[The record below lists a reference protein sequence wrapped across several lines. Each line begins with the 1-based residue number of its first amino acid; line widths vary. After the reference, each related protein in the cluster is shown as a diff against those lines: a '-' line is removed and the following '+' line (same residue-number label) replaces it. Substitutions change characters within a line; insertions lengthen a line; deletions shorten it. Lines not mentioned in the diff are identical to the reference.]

1 VAALIGAAVLAA
13 TASVAHA
20 APAKLNFR
28 ITPKPYSE
36 ALIDLALQAD
46 ISLLGAAACRGVS
59 PTLAGRYS
67 VEQALNRL
75 LADANCEWR
84 MPAAGVVQISP
95 LKRAAPEPAAPTA
108 VSEVLIT
115 VTKRVE
121 AANRL
126 AASVST
132 LSRRALAETGS
143 VDPAD
148 ISGQLS
154 GLLTTD
160 LGPARDKLL
169 LRGLSDG
176 AFTGRSRSTVGTYLD
191 DAPLNYNAPDPDLR
205 LVDVEQIEVVRGPQG
220 ALYGGGSL
228 SGVFR
233 IVTRKPD
240 LYAYEGEARVTGAYT
255 AKGAPSHAVETIG
268 NFPLVEGRLALRAA
282 AYEETQGGYLDNLD
296 PRRKDVDQTRRYGGR
311 LTLAFQ
317 ADDTWSGNLS
327 VTGQQLASK
336 DTHYTLRGL
345 GLIRQQRIAEPHD
358 NDFALVSASLRGAF
372 DWGEVA
378 ATSAYVSH
386 RYASVYDA
394 SRVIDQFSEGA
405 AFGVYKE
412 STRTEMAVQ
421 DIVLTSRGA
430 SRLGW
435 LAGAYA
441 SVTAESAPN
450 RLLAGLADPLTPAYI
465 DDRRDRISDLALYG
479 EASFELVPGWTAA
492 LGARAFRT
500 SVRTRTAVWSERGAT
515 RSLDRT
521 VRTTGVSPKF
531 TLQRELGSGDTL
543 YGVIS
548 QGHRAGGVNTAGVTA
563 LPPGRE
569 AFASDRLT
577 NFELGGKFGFMQ
589 RRVSLNAAVFYDVWS
604 NIQTDQFLDSG
615 LLYVANAGDAAI
627 MGLEAEAGYVRG
639 GLSLQANLLASRTHI
654 LRANPEF
661 ATQLAKGLPNAPDVS
676 FGLVASYHRP
686 LTRDLSWRVTSAA
699 SYVGASRVTFDPA
712 VSSKMGDYVRLKF
725 TAALTS
731 PRWNAELFVTNPLDE
746 LSNTFAF
753 GNPFTFVLNEQS
765 TPQRPLTIG
774 LTLSAVR

>member
-1 VAALIGAAVLAA
+1 MFAAAI
-13 TASVAHA
+13 SPAHA

-59 PTLAGRYS
+59 PAVAGRYTL
-67 VEQALNRL
+67 EQALDRL
-75 LADANCEWR
+75 LVDANCQWR

-95 LKRAAPEPAAPTA
+95 LRRAAPEASAPTA

-115 VTKRVE
+115 STKRVE

-220 ALYGGGSL
+220 ALYGGGAL

-233 IVTRKPD
+233 IVSRKPD
-240 LYAYEGEARVTGAYT
+240 LFDYDAEARLTGAHT
-255 AKGAPSHAVETIG
+255 FKGDPSHAVEAIG
-268 NFPLVEGRLALRAA
+268 NFPLIEGRLGLRIA
-282 AYEETQGGYLDNLD
+282 AYEEGQGGYLDDINLD
-296 PRRKDVDQTRRYGGR
+296 KKDVDRTRRYGGR
-311 LTLAFQ
+311 LTMAFR
-317 ADDTWSGNLS
+317 ANDNWAVTLS
-327 VTGQQLASK
+327 AAGQHLASK
-336 DTHYTLRGL
+336 DTHYTLRGF
-345 GLIRQQRIAEPHD
+345 GLTRLQRIQEPHD
-358 NDFALVSASLRGAF
+358 NDFGLVSANIRGAF
-372 DWGEVA
+372 DWGEIA
-378 ATSAYVSH
+378 ATSAYVQH
-386 RYASVYDA
+386 RYSSIYDA
-394 SRVIDQFSEGA
+394 SPNITDFSDDGS
-405 AFGVYKE
+405 GVGLYSE
-412 STRTEMAVQ
+412 STRTAMAVQ
-421 DIVLTSRGA
+421 DIVVTSRGV
-430 SRLGW
+430 SRIGW
-435 LAGAYA
+435 LAGLYA
-441 SVTAESAPN
+441 ASTSESAPKQIFGGGSGTP
-450 RLLAGLADPLTPAYI
+450 LVLAYL
-465 DDRRDRISDLALYG
+465 DDRRDRIRDIAAYG
-479 EASFELVPGWTAA
+479 EASLEFLPGWTAA

-500 SVRTRTAVWSERGAT
+500 DVRTRSTVWSQRGAA
-515 RSLDRT
+515 RDLDRT
-521 VRTTGVSPKF
+521 IRTTGVSPKF
-531 TLQRELGSGDTL
+531 TLQREFASGDTL

-548 QGHRAGGVNTAGVTA
+548 QGHRAGGANTGGINA

-577 NFELGGKFGFMQ
+577 NYELGGKFRFMQ
-589 RRVSLNAAVFYDVWS
+589 RRLSLNAAAFYDVWT
-604 NIQTDQFLDSG
+604 NIQTDQFRDTG
-615 LLYVANAGDAAI
+615 LLYVANVGDAAI
-627 MGLEAEAGYVRG
+627 MGLEAEAGYVTG
-639 GLSLQANLLASRTHI
+639 GLSLQANALASRTRI

-661 ATQLAKGLPNAPDVS
+661 ARQLAKGLPNAPNIS
-676 FGLVASYHRP
+676 FGLVSSYHHAINK
-686 LTRDLSWRVTSAA
+686 DLAWRVTGAA

-712 VSSKMGDYVRLKF
+712 LSSKMGDYVRLKF
-725 TAALTS
+725 AAALS
-731 PRWNAELFVTNPLDE
+731 GKGWNAELFVTNPLDQ

-753 GNPFTFVLNEQS
+753 GNPFTFVQVDQS

-774 LTLSAVR
+774 VTLSAVR